1 MEYTEEILKKI
12 MQSGILNYPVSK
24 IINIFDIEDEK
35 QFCNDFDNSKSL
47 VAKAYQKGIDKADFI
62 LDLKLF
68 DMAKDGDLKALEK
81 YEFRKKIQIRD
92 ADKELKDRQFHNRHK

>member
-1 MEYTEEILKKI
+1 MEYTEEFLKKI
-12 MQSGILNYPVSK
+12 MQSGILNYPLSK
-24 IINIFDIEDEK
+24 IVNIIEVDDEI
-35 QFCNDFDNSKSL
+35 QFYIDFDNPKSP
-47 VAKAYQKGIDKADFI
+47 VGKAYKKGIDKADFI

-92 ADKELKDRQFHNRHK
+92 TEKELKDRQFHNKHK